1 MKIIGIIPARFAST
15 RFEGKPLVEIAGKSM
30 IQRTYEQAA
39 TCTDLTQIWVATDD
53 ERIFN
58 HVKKFGGNA
67 IMTAATH
74 PSGTDRIAEA
84 VRIVATDV
92 DAVINIQGDEPFI
105 QPAQIEKVATM
116 LRQPQTQIA
125 TLAKQLKKNEDVL
138 NPNIVKVVFDA
149 NQKALYFSRN
159 PIPYLRG
166 VDPSVWVTKTAF
178 YKHIGLYGYKKAI
191 LFDITKLA
199 PSGLELAE
207 SLEQLRWLEAG
218 VSIQIGITDLETIGI
233 DTPEDLQKISLE
245 KL

>member
-39 TCTDLTQIWVATDD
+39 KCTDLTQIWVATDD
-53 ERIFN
+53 KRIFN
-58 HVKKFGGNA
+58 HVENFGGNA
-67 IMTAATH
+67 IMTADTH

-105 QPAQIEKVATM
+105 QPVQIEKVATM
-116 LRQPQTQIA
+116 LRQPHTQIA

-178 YKHIGLYGYKKAI
+178 YKHIGLYGYKKSI

-218 VSIQIGITDLETIGI
+218 FNIQIGITDLETIGI
-233 DTPEDLQKISLE
+233 DTPEDLQKISPE